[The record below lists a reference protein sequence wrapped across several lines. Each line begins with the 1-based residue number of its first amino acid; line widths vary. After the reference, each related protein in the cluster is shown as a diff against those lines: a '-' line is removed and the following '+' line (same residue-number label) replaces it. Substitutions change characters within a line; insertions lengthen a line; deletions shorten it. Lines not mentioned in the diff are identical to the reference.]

1 MRRFMLLCL
10 TLAGLAG
17 CGGTPNQGEEQGLVD
32 RAALSVQEMLGGGN
46 DALNAA
52 SMLRRARGA
61 LICPQVFR
69 GGFFFVGG
77 EGGGC
82 VLVGRDAAGGW
93 SSPAF
98 YTIGSA
104 SFGFQMGVQ
113 DAQVLILVMND
124 RAMNAVLDSQ
134 FKFGADA
141 ALTVATYGGGVQG
154 ATTGAVGADILAFSR
169 SRGLYG
175 GITLEGSLLS
185 QRSEWNRGYY
195 GRDIGGRDIVR
206 AMAANNPGADPLRSV
221 LMRYGS
227 GGGAARAPVAQ
238 PQPSYSSNTLG
249 GAPTYQPPAGNY
261 ATPGVAAPGR
271 VESAPLPPLR

>member
-61 LICPQVFR
+61 LVCPQVFR

-93 SSPAF
+93 SGPAF
-98 YTIGSA
+98 YTLGSA

-113 DAQVLILVMND
+113 DAQVLILIMND
-124 RAMNAVLDSQ
+124 RAMTAVLDSQ

-195 GRDIGGRDIVR
+195 GRDVGGRDIVR
-206 AMAANNPGADPLRSV
+206 AMSVNNPGADPLRSV

-227 GGGAARAPVAQ
+227 GGGAARAPA
-238 PQPSYSSNTLG
+238 PAAPPSYSSNTLG
-249 GAPTYQPPAGNY
+249 GAPAYQPPS
-261 ATPGVAAPGR
+261 GVAAPSR

>member
-1 MRRFMLLCL
+1 MRRLVMLALCL
-10 TLAGLAG
+10 ASLAA
-17 CGGTPNQGEEQGLVD
+17 CSTTPGQGDQQSMVD
-32 RAALSVQEMLGGGN
+32 RAALTVQDMLGGGN

-52 SMLRRARGA
+52 SLLRRARGA
-61 LICPQVFR
+61 LICPQIFR

-98 YTIGSA
+98 YGLGSA
-104 SFGFQMGVQ
+104 SFGFQMGIQ
-113 DAQVLILVMND
+113 DAQVLLLVMND
-124 RAMNAVLDSQ
+124 RALNALLDSQ

-154 ATTGAVGADILAFSR
+154 AVTGAVGADIVAFAR

-185 QRSEWNRGYY
+185 SRSDWNRGYY
-195 GRDIGGRDIVR
+195 GRDVSGRDIVR
-206 AMAANNPGADPLRSV
+206 SIAVHNPGADPLRAV
-221 LMRYGS
+221 LMRF
-227 GGGAARAPVAQ
+227 GGGNTAAAPTQ
-238 PQPSYSSNTLG
+238 
-249 GAPTYQPPAGNY
+249 TYQPSQAQQPVYSGPPPVAGGQTPVTGGVQ
-261 ATPGVAAPGR
+261 AT
-271 VESAPLPPLR
+271 PLPPLR